1 MAKTPSPTGE
11 KLEEVKQQGKKEP
24 KEEPKEELKVEV
36 KEEPKKEL
44 KAEPKKELKAE
55 LRKEP
60 TKGEPTKK
68 LTKELTKELK
78 KEPEDKG
85 KVDKKQEIIK
95 TIEGMNVL
103 ELSELVKELEDRFG
117 VTAAALSPIGMQAPS
132 AGEVAVEEE
141 KTEFDVI
148 LSEVGGKKIQVIKE
162 VRKVTS
168 LGLKEAKDLV
178 EGAPQPVKQGVS
190 KEEALKIKE
199 ILEAVGA
206 KLEVK

>member
-1 MAKTPSPTGE
+1 MPKTPSEAKE
-11 KLEEVKQQGKKEP
+11 KLEEAKQQGKKEP
-24 KEEPKEELKVEV
+24 
-36 KEEPKKEL
+36 
-44 KAEPKKELKAE
+44 KAE

-60 TKGEPTKK
+60 TKEEPTKE
-68 LTKELTKELK
+68 LGKEPIKKPTKELK

-85 KVDKKQEIIK
+85 KGDKKQEIIK
-95 TIEGMNVL
+95 AIEGMNVL

-117 VTAAALSPIGMQAPS
+117 VTATAVSPIGMQAPG

-141 KTEFDVI
+141 QTEFDVI

-190 KEEALKIKE
+190 KEEALKIKG

>member
-1 MAKTPSPTGE
+1 MPKTPSEARE

-24 KEEPKEELKVEV
+24 K
-36 KEEPKKEL
+36 
-44 KAEPKKELKAE
+44 AE

-60 TKGEPTKK
+60 TKEEPTKEEPA
-68 LTKELTKELK
+68 KELGKEPIKKPTKELK

-85 KVDKKQEIIK
+85 KGDKKQEIIK
-95 TIEGMNVL
+95 AIEGMNVL

-117 VTAAALSPIGMQAPS
+117 VTATAVSPIGMQAPG

-141 KTEFDVI
+141 QTEFDVI

>member
-1 MAKTPSPTGE
+1 MPKTPSEAKE
-11 KLEEVKQQGKKEP
+11 KLEEAKQQGKKEP
-24 KEEPKEELKVEV
+24 
-36 KEEPKKEL
+36 
-44 KAEPKKELKAE
+44 KAE

-60 TKGEPTKK
+60 TKEEPTKEVP
-68 LTKELTKELK
+68 TKELGKEPIKKPTKELK

-85 KVDKKQEIIK
+85 KGDKKQGIIK
-95 TIEGMNVL
+95 AIEGMNVL

-117 VTAAALSPIGMQAPS
+117 VKAAAVSPVGIQAPS

-190 KEEALKIKE
+190 KEEALKIKGL
-199 ILEAVGA
+199 LEAVGA

>member
-1 MAKTPSPTGE
+1 MAKTPSEARE

-24 KEEPKEELKVEV
+24 KEEPKEEPKVEV
-36 KEEPKKEL
+36 KE
-44 KAEPKKELKAE
+44 EPKKELKAE

-68 LTKELTKELK
+68 LMKELK

-85 KVDKKQEIIK
+85 KGDKKQEIIK
-95 TIEGMNVL
+95 VIEGMNVL

-117 VTAAALSPIGMQAPS
+117 VKAAAVSPVGIQAPS
-132 AGEVAVEEE
+132 AGEAAVEEE

-148 LSEVGGKKIQVIKE
+148 LSEVGSKKIQVIKE

-178 EGAPQPVKQGVS
+178 EQAPQPVKQGVS

-199 ILEAVGA
+199 VLEAVGA